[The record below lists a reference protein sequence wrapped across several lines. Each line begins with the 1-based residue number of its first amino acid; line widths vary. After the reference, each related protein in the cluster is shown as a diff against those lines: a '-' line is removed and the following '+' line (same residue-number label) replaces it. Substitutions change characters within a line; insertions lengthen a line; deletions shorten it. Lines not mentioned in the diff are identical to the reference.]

1 MGGLLGGGGGGG
13 GAKGMLDPP
22 HLSNYWERGL
32 APPAP
37 PLPTPMEG
45 ELQPILREE
54 VEIAVAVL
62 NKGKPACVDNI
73 PAELVQAD
81 SESMIDVLTKIC
93 YKIWKIGEWP
103 TPWA

>member
-1 MGGLLGGGGGGG
+1 MDYWGV
-13 GAKGMLDPP
+13 AKGYVGPP
-22 HLSNYWERGL
+22 SQIIGRGEGL
-32 APPAP
+32 APPGP
-37 PLPTPMEG
+37 PLPTHMEG
-45 ELQPILREE
+45 ELQPILRAE

-81 SESMIDVLTKIC
+81 RESMIDVLTKIC

>member
-1 MGGLLGGGGGGG
+1 MDYWGGGGGGG
-13 GAKGMLDPP
+13 GQRVCWTPP
-22 HLSNYWERGL
+22 TSQIIGRGGL